1 MRAIVHACLLSLAI
15 FSASGFAASPAATA
29 SAQGEGTHA
38 RVVVTFANEPRQS
51 PGPAGSTGRR
61 YTGDGYLLAQSAHSQ
76 AKRVA
81 AKYALREIANW
92 PIRSLAIHCVVYEI
106 PDDRSVATVLAALAK
121 DSTVALAEPLSE
133 FHTLSETKPA
143 AVPAA
148 APYNDPLYDLQTNLP
163 ALGIAAAHELSQG
176 AGVRIAL
183 IDTGVD
189 VRHPDLHG
197 RISGMKSF
205 VDAPAA
211 SPASY
216 RHGTAMAGLIV
227 AVANNHIG
235 IVGIAPLA
243 KLEVFE
249 ACWQLQPDSDEAVCN
264 TFTLAKALAAALDSG
279 IQLVNMSIAGPSDPL
294 LSALIQAA
302 MKRGVTFVG
311 AAAEQPDA
319 FPVDV
324 QGVIAAQGLQHPVRA
339 DAFSVPANHILTLRP
354 DGQYDFESGSS
365 VAAAELTGVIAL
377 LMSTTDNRLS
387 TGAIVSLLKEAA
399 ARDGVA
405 TAGSAINVDGALVDA
420 ALAKLDMEQHRGR
433 VASRS
438 TP

>member
-15 FSASGFAASPAATA
+15 FSASGFAASPAKTA

-106 PDDRSVATVLAALAK
+106 PDDRSVATVLAALSK

-133 FHTLSETKPA
+133 FHTLSDTKPA
-143 AVPAA
+143 TVPAP

-189 VRHPDLHG
+189 TGHPDLRG

-205 VDAPAA
+205 VDAHAA

-216 RHGTAMAGLIV
+216 RHGTAMAGLIA

-377 LMSTTDNRLS
+377 LMSTTENRLT
-387 TGAIVSLLKEAA
+387 TGAIVSLLKETA
-399 ARDGVA
+399 ARDGIA
-405 TAGSAINVDGALVDA
+405 TTGTAINVDA

>member
-15 FSASGFAASPAATA
+15 FSASVLAATPVATA
-29 SAQGEGTHA
+29 SAQGEAVHA

-92 PIRSLAIHCVVYEI
+92 PIRSLAIHCVIYEI
-106 PDDRSVATVLAALAK
+106 PDDRSVASVLAALSK

-133 FHTLSETKPA
+133 FHTLSDTKPA
-143 AVPAA
+143 DAKPATVPAP

-189 VRHPDLHG
+189 ARHPDLHG
-197 RISGMKSF
+197 RISGMRSF
-205 VDAPAA
+205 VDAHAT

-319 FPVDV
+319 FPVDI

-339 DAFSVPANHILTLRP
+339 EAFSVPANHILTLRP
-354 DGQYDFESGSS
+354 EGQYDFESGSS

-387 TGAIVSLLKEAA
+387 TDAIVSLLKETA
-399 ARDGVA
+399 ARDGGA
-405 TAGSAINVDGALVDA
+405 MGSAINVDA

>member
-1 MRAIVHACLLSLAI
+1 MRAIVHACLLSLVI
-15 FSASGFAASPAATA
+15 VSASGIAASPVAITATQSDA
-29 SAQGEGTHA
+29 RHA

-51 PGPAGSTGRR
+51 PGPAGGTGRH
-61 YTGDGYLLAQSAHSQ
+61 YSGDGYLLAQSAHSQ

-106 PDDRSVATVLAALAK
+106 PDDRSVATVLAALSK
-121 DSTVALAEPLSE
+121 DTNVALAEPLSE
-133 FHTLSETKPA
+133 FHTLSDTKPA
-143 AVPAA
+143 T

-189 VRHPDLHG
+189 TRHPDLHG
-197 RISGMKSF
+197 RISGMRSF
-205 VDAPAA
+205 VDEHAT
-211 SPASY
+211 SPGSY
-216 RHGTAMAGLIV
+216 RHGTAMAGLIA

-249 ACWQLQPDSDEAVCN
+249 ACWQLQPDNDAAVCN
-264 TFTLAKALAAALDSG
+264 TFTLAKALAAALDAG
-279 IQLVNMSIAGPSDPL
+279 FPLVNMSIAGPPDPL

-311 AAAEQPDA
+311 AAAELADA

-324 QGVIAAQGLQHPVRA
+324 QGVIAAQGLQHAVRP
-339 DAFSVPANHILTLRP
+339 DAFSVPATHILTLRP
-354 DGQYDFESGSS
+354 DAQYDFESGSS

-377 LMSTTDNRLS
+377 LMSTTDTRLG
-387 TGAIVSLLKEAA
+387 TGAIVALLKETATK
-399 ARDGVA
+399 DGVA
-405 TAGSAINVDGALVDA
+405 MGSAINVDA

-433 VASRS
+433 MASRS

>member
-15 FSASGFAASPAATA
+15 FSVSGFAASPAATA

-38 RVVVTFANEPRQS
+38 RVVVTFANEPRLS

-106 PDDRSVATVLAALAK
+106 PDDRSVATVLAALSK

-133 FHTLSETKPA
+133 FHTLSDTKPA
-143 AVPAA
+143 TVPAP

-189 VRHPDLHG
+189 TRHPDLRG

-205 VDAPAA
+205 VDVHAA

-216 RHGTAMAGLIV
+216 RHGTAMAGLIA

-249 ACWQLQPDSDEAVCN
+249 ACWQLQPDSDAAVCN

-387 TGAIVSLLKEAA
+387 TGAIVSLLKETA

-405 TAGSAINVDGALVDA
+405 TAGSAISVDGALVDA

>member
-15 FSASGFAASPAATA
+15 FSASSFAASPAATA

-133 FHTLSETKPA
+133 FHTLSDTKPA
-143 AVPAA
+143 TVPAP

-189 VRHPDLHG
+189 TRHPDLHG

-205 VDAPAA
+205 VDAQAT

-387 TGAIVSLLKEAA
+387 TGAIVSLLKETA

-405 TAGSAINVDGALVDA
+405 TAGSAINVDA